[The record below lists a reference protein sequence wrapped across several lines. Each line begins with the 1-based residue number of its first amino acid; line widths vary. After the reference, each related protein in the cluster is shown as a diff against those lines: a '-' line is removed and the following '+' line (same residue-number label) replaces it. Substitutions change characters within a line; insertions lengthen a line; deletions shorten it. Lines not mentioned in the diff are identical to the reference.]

1 MIEFN
6 HAFFANKKYFNSHF
20 FNIPISDLRLKLQ
33 FEKQKKIDFV
43 ISFTFVQE
51 YILQKWL

>member
-51 YILQKWL
+51 YILQK